1 MDDIT
6 QKNSQLFFYLL
17 SSFEMAALQQM
28 GKIKSPLTDKLEKDL
43 QQAQISIDIID
54 MVKEKTKGN
63 LSEDESKFLERMIA
77 QLKLNYVDE
86 MEKEKKEKDIAAKS
100 ENKPEDKKEENSKS

>member
-1 MDDIT
+1 MDDIK
-6 QKNSQLFFYLL
+6 QKHSQLFFYLL

-100 ENKPEDKKEENSKS
+100 ENKQEDKKEENSKS

>member
-1 MDDIT
+1 MDDIK
-6 QKNSQLFFYLL
+6 QKHSQLFFYLL

-86 MEKEKKEKDIAAKS
+86 MEKEKKEKDIAANQKI
-100 ENKPEDKKEENSKS
+100 KEDKKEENSKS

>member
-1 MDDIT
+1 MDDIK
-6 QKNSQLFFYLL
+6 QKHSQLFFYLL

-63 LSEDESKFLERMIA
+63 LSEDENKFLERMIA

-100 ENKPEDKKEENSKS
+100 ENEQEDKKE